1 MQHNEMHLA
10 RRIRQGER
18 KAFAE
23 FLDAYGTRVHRL
35 VRRYGLT
42 Q

>member
-1 MQHNEMHLA
+1 MQQNEMQMV

-23 FLDAYGTRVHRL
+23 FLDAYGTR
-35 VRRYGLT
+35 
-42 Q
+42 